1 MNINSTNQIPLKDPK
16 NPLVSV
22 IIPNYNHARFLK
34 QRIDSILNQTY
45 NNYEI
50 IILDDCSSDNSR
62 EIIKSY
68 EGNPHLSQVVI
79 NDSNSG
85 SPFNQWKKG
94 ISFAKGELIWI
105 AESDDKAHP
114 DFLLT
119 IVKQLERNPKAV
131 LAFSHSYLID
141 SNDNIIEKDLHNN
154 SGNAFLIHNGTKFA
168 SNILT
173 KRNYIYN
180 ASMVVIRQSTFYNI
194 DESLYQ
200 DFHSCGDWGFW
211 MGACIQ
217 GNVIEICEKLSYYR
231 IHESNE
237 TARASR
243 TGTDWLEV
251 AVLLTRFKDILRL
264 KGYKLRVFRGK
275 WTRDLGLS
283 KITNETFYLTNYPEV
298 FGGTKLDI
306 YLYKISTVID
316 FMYNRLHL

>member
-1 MNINSTNQIPLKDPK
+1 MGLISDILGTFADAADEIASIANDKDCDWYCDECGAYMNDQPGFTTEDDEWECTECGYLND
-16 NPLVSV
+16 VS
-22 IIPNYNHARFLK
+22 
-34 QRIDSILNQTY
+34 
-45 NNYEI
+45 E
-50 IILDDCSSDNSR
+50 
-62 EIIKSY
+62 
-68 EGNPHLSQVVI
+68 
-79 NDSNSG
+79 
-85 SPFNQWKKG
+85 
-94 ISFAKGELIWI
+94 
-105 AESDDKAHP
+105 
-114 DFLLT
+114 
-119 IVKQLERNPKAV
+119 
-131 LAFSHSYLID
+131 
-141 SNDNIIEKDLHNN
+141 DNIIEKDLHNN

-283 KITNETFYLTNYPEV
+283 KITNKTFYLTNYPEV